1 MSSGWKHWEQNSKQN
16 YHPNFER
23 RSLARKKFVKYTC
36 ELCWIR
42 QGEEQTNKQGE
53 RYPVVVSAAHVN
65 HDPWNPRAELIILC
79 PCCHLDFDRVENS
92 KKIRRTYYRKQREA
106 ALQSGQ
112 LELPLKR
119 KYTARRKAEDE
130 GA

>member
-1 MSSGWKHWEQNSKQN
+1 MSSGWKRWEQNSKPK

-23 RSLARKKFVKYTC
+23 RALARKKLVKYTC

-42 QGEEQTNKQGE
+42 QGEEQVNKQGE

-79 PCCHLDFDRVENS
+79 PCCHLEHDRVENS
-92 KKIRRTYYRKQREA
+92 KKIRATYHRKQREA
-106 ALQSGQ
+106 SVQSGQ

-119 KYTARRKAEDE
+119 KYTARKAV
-130 GA
+130 

>member
-1 MSSGWKHWEQNSKQN
+1 MSSGWKHWERNSKQN

-23 RSLARKKFVKYTC
+23 RSLARKKLVKYTC

-42 QGEEQTNKQGE
+42 QGEIRMSEKGNPHK
-53 RYPVVVSAAHVN
+53 VVVSAAHVN

-79 PCCHLDFDRVENS
+79 EDCHNKFDALERG
-92 KKIRRTYYRKQREA
+92 KKIRATYHRKQREA

-112 LELPLKR
+112 LELSLKR
-119 KYTARRKAEDE
+119 ARKKAS
-130 GA
+130 